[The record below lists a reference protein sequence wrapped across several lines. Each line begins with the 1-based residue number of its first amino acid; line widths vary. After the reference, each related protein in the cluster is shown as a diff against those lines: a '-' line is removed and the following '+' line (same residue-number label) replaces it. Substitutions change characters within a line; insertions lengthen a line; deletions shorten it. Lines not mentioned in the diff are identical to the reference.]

1 MEHKIA
7 VISDSH
13 GNATALAAVLDDARQ
28 HQATDIWSLG
38 DIGFGGPGTA
48 QCYQLLAD
56 ANTSQYLM
64 GNWETDFNLVLQ
76 KKAINLNDPSDV
88 YFVMLVRYDY
98 ARLSK
103 QQREKI
109 QTLPMASTKTINGFK
124 ISLSHNLPRENS
136 GHSLFPTQPQGNFDQ
151 LISDPNTD
159 VAIYAHIH
167 MPLFRYTASGQ
178 LILNPGS
185 VGQPWSTQQHLLANR
200 AASYVLLTISE
211 SGIEGIDF
219 RRIHYDQQIELNL
232 AQSSGF
238 PYPELY
244 KKLLETGIASTHDL
258 PLLTKINSAHHY
270 RDLAE
275 QFLSQLPDQHF

>member
-1 MEHKIA
+1 MAHKIA
-7 VISDSH
+7 IVSDSH

-28 HQATDIWSLG
+28 HQADEIWSLG

-76 KKAINLNDPSDV
+76 KKAIDLNDPSDV

-103 QQREKI
+103 PQREQI
-109 QTLPMASTKTINGFK
+109 QTLPMTSTKTINGFK
-124 ISLSHNLPRENS
+124 INLSHNLPQGNS
-136 GHSLFPTQPQGNFDQ
+136 GHLLFPTQPQSNFDQ
-151 LISDPNTD
+151 LIPDPNID
-159 VAIYAHIH
+159 IGIYAHIH
-167 MPLFRYTASGQ
+167 MPLLRYTSSGQ

-185 VGQPWSTQQHLLANR
+185 VGQPWSTRQHLLANR
-200 AASYVLLTISE
+200 AASYILLTINE
-211 SGIEGIDF
+211 NGIDEVDF
-219 RRIHYDQQIELNL
+219 RRVAYDQQIELNL
-232 AQSSGF
+232 AQSSDF

-258 PLLTKINSAHHY
+258 PLLAEINAARHY
-270 RDLAE
+270 RELAE
-275 QFLSQLPDQHF
+275 QFLNQLPG